1 MLRIVAAV
9 SALAGVVVLA
19 IAVAATLDA
28 AIRFP
33 WFVRAA
39 MLAGIVAFIVLD
51 VRAIVLPA
59 LRFRPTTVELALRIE
74 RMRPELAGRLASAIE
89 FDVTGQRIASELA
102 SRAVTDAE
110 ERAVGADLGR
120 VLRYRPA
127 LLRLGAMFIVILGAA
142 LFALLDSN
150 SASIAAQRVL
160 WPWGGAAWPSRTG
173 VESLVA
179 DGLVAARGRPLALR
193 ARLTSGDPEKE
204 RVRVEYR
211 VVRNDSSSVSA
222 TSDSPDWIEAI
233 LARQPSGDFE
243 RLVDTGGSV
252 EGGAF
257 EERIEFRFRTSDAL
271 TEIATIRLVE
281 PPAIS
286 DSTMRIIAPE
296 YASRVI
302 TPRIEAVG
310 DGTDPRSILRDP
322 VLEGSSVSLELRF
335 TRSLP
340 FDEAHSKIRVENARS
355 DSELLDSQIV
365 IDPHDPTR
373 STVSCIARGPTRIS
387 VELVDADGI
396 AQDEPLVFS
405 FDTIEDR
412 APSASIVEPLQDES
426 VVSDAKVEMRADARD
441 DLELRAAGIEIA
453 TRLGKS
459 AAESLVF
466 EEPSDI
472 ATGSAVRV
480 AIEIERTLD
489 VAKLALEPGDSV
501 VLRGYSE
508 DFFVSGSE
516 PTTHG
521 RVRSASR
528 TLRIVGEEE
537 FERQIRSTLA
547 GVRRD
552 AMRIDE
558 RQAKAR
564 DMVERDA
571 ANPTAAE
578 TQGAVTEGLSRAR
591 DSIEQALA
599 RLSRNK
605 REDGVLGELAR
616 QAAELADAAQAKS
629 SEASTAIEQAREA
642 ATSAGDPEQLK
653 LEKDRASTVAAA
665 RQDDVREEL
674 EDLVGLLDRDEDA
687 WIARRRIDALVN
699 RVRQLSRET
708 DQAARRSNGESR
720 DELSPEARAE
730 LDTLADKQAQAADDA
745 EQVSS
750 ELRERAKELAAA
762 DSPQAKAL
770 EEAAQAVEE
779 GRVREELESAAKD
792 AESNRLEQSKS
803 AQDRA
808 AAALAKAAEALNQ
821 DRKVRAEELARVLES
836 LADSIRRLLNE
847 AEALGGEV
855 AVVATGSDD
864 ASDVARD
871 TLARPVGLLSQN
883 TRGLASDARSASREA
898 ARIAKTLD
906 DAAAS
911 LASVT
916 GFLRTEQFER
926 DDASSAMDAAIK
938 FLSDALVSAEEA
950 ADRAEERA
958 EEEKREEL
966 LVKYRD
972 LLERQAAVRGAVSK
986 IIPEANKLLGR
997 REIVESRRLG
1007 TVQEELRAAI
1017 EAIRTSETD
1026 VQASDALV
1034 EMHDII
1040 NVALIDAKARLSE
1053 GKPADAMP
1061 PEDEAVDA
1069 LSAIV
1074 SALDDSSAPK
1084 DDDAFGEQESPQGEG
1099 GGGGGGPQ
1107 GGAVP
1112 PVAEIKILRSL
1123 QDSLAKR
1130 TRQLAERMESLD
1142 GVSRAQQVAE
1152 LAAKQQRIVEL
1163 GTRIAE
1169 KLSAGSGPDV
1179 SQPSGTPAPA
1189 EPAPETPKNEDVGEQ
1204 PRSTEESDRKEVKP

>member
-441 DLELRAAGIEIA
+441 DLELRAAG
-453 TRLGKS
+453 
-459 AAESLVF
+459 
-466 EEPSDI
+466 
-472 ATGSAVRV
+472 
-480 AIEIERTLD
+480 
-489 VAKLALEPGDSV
+489 
-501 VLRGYSE
+501 
-508 DFFVSGSE
+508 
-516 PTTHG
+516 
-521 RVRSASR
+521 
-528 TLRIVGEEE
+528 
-537 FERQIRSTLA
+537 
-547 GVRRD
+547 
-552 AMRIDE
+552 
-558 RQAKAR
+558 
-564 DMVERDA
+564 
-571 ANPTAAE
+571 N
-578 TQGAVTEGLSRAR
+578 
-591 DSIEQALA
+591 
-599 RLSRNK
+599 
-605 REDGVLGELAR
+605 
-616 QAAELADAAQAKS
+616 
-629 SEASTAIEQAREA
+629 
-642 ATSAGDPEQLK
+642 
-653 LEKDRASTVAAA
+653 
-665 RQDDVREEL
+665 
-674 EDLVGLLDRDEDA
+674 
-687 WIARRRIDALVN
+687 
-699 RVRQLSRET
+699 
-708 DQAARRSNGESR
+708 
-720 DELSPEARAE
+720 
-730 LDTLADKQAQAADDA
+730 
-745 EQVSS
+745 
-750 ELRERAKELAAA
+750 
-762 DSPQAKAL
+762 
-770 EEAAQAVEE
+770 
-779 GRVREELESAAKD
+779 
-792 AESNRLEQSKS
+792 
-803 AQDRA
+803 
-808 AAALAKAAEALNQ
+808 
-821 DRKVRAEELARVLES
+821 
-836 LADSIRRLLNE
+836 
-847 AEALGGEV
+847 
-855 AVVATGSDD
+855 
-864 ASDVARD
+864 
-871 TLARPVGLLSQN
+871 
-883 TRGLASDARSASREA
+883 
-898 ARIAKTLD
+898 
-906 DAAAS
+906 
-911 LASVT
+911 
-916 GFLRTEQFER
+916 
-926 DDASSAMDAAIK
+926 
-938 FLSDALVSAEEA
+938 
-950 ADRAEERA
+950 
-958 EEEKREEL
+958 
-966 LVKYRD
+966 
-972 LLERQAAVRGAVSK
+972 
-986 IIPEANKLLGR
+986 
-997 REIVESRRLG
+997 
-1007 TVQEELRAAI
+1007 
-1017 EAIRTSETD
+1017 
-1026 VQASDALV
+1026 
-1034 EMHDII
+1034 
-1040 NVALIDAKARLSE
+1040 
-1053 GKPADAMP
+1053 
-1061 PEDEAVDA
+1061 
-1069 LSAIV
+1069 
-1074 SALDDSSAPK
+1074 
-1084 DDDAFGEQESPQGEG
+1084 
-1099 GGGGGGPQ
+1099 
-1107 GGAVP
+1107 
-1112 PVAEIKILRSL
+1112 
-1123 QDSLAKR
+1123 
-1130 TRQLAERMESLD
+1130 
-1142 GVSRAQQVAE
+1142 
-1152 LAAKQQRIVEL
+1152 
-1163 GTRIAE
+1163 
-1169 KLSAGSGPDV
+1169 
-1179 SQPSGTPAPA
+1179 
-1189 EPAPETPKNEDVGEQ
+1189 
-1204 PRSTEESDRKEVKP
+1204 